1 MFDEFTKIYLDE
13 IQKEINKIVEEI
25 NLLKSKEET
34 KEEVSE
40 KVKNID
46 YKSKL

>member
-13 IQKEINKIVEEI
+13 IQKEIDKIAEEI
-25 NLLKSKEET
+25 KLLKSKEG
-34 KEEVSE
+34 VSE

>member
-25 NLLKSKEET
+25 NLLKSKEE
-34 KEEVSE
+34 VSE

>member
-25 NLLKSKEET
+25 NLLKSKEE
-34 KEEVSE
+34 VSE

-46 YKSKL
+46 YKSKI